1 MTKKTDLRI
10 VKTKKALY
18 ESLLKL
24 MKDKPFEE
32 IKVSDICEQAL
43 INRSTFY
50 SHYQDKYELFSSYI
64 DNLKSSLTKELEKNS
79 NISNSKEYYIEM
91 VSLFLNHVSEK
102 KQVYRAIMQQNRNS
116 IIMDMIYNAF
126 NEDIAKKIEFD
137 ENKNHENIP
146 SNFIA
151 TFYLGAVASVVMK
164 WLTNEN
170 KYTKKELLNYLEV
183 LIPDDLNSV

>member
-137 ENKNHENIP
+137 ENKNRENIP